1 MDRAAGQEVAKG
13 AVVRVRPGE
22 RIALDGLITSGRSA
36 INQAPITGE
45 SLPVEKAEGD
55 QVFAGTINET
65 GSFEYK
71 VTAGASDSTLARIIH
86 AVESA
91 QGSRAPTQRFVDQF
105 ARVYTPAVF
114 AVSVLVAV
122 VPPLAFGGAWF
133 DWVYKALVLLVIACP
148 ALWSS
153 PRRSPSSAAWPLPPT
168 RHPDQ
173 GGVYLEGGR
182 KLKALALD
190 KTGTLTHGKPEQTD
204 FVPLIGEAQ
213 EVAAW
218 AASLAARSDHP
229 VSQAIARKA
238 NRDGIALHEV
248 DDFAALP
255 GRGAR
260 PRRRA
265 HVAHGQPQARPG
277 AGPERSDAP
286 GSAGDLERQGKTAI
300 LLMDDATVLGIL
312 QWPTP

>member
-1 MDRAAGQEVAKG
+1 MDLAPETATVRQADGSWTELPAKEVAKG

-148 ALWSS
+148 CALVISTPVTIVS
-153 PRRSPSSAAWPLPPT
+153 GPLPP
-168 RHPDQ
+168 D
-173 GGVYLEGGR
+173 
-182 KLKALALD
+182 
-190 KTGTLTHGKPEQTD
+190 
-204 FVPLIGEAQ
+204 
-213 EVAAW
+213 
-218 AASLAARSDHP
+218 AAS
-229 VSQAIARKA
+229 
-238 NRDGIALHEV
+238 
-248 DDFAALP
+248 
-255 GRGAR
+255 
-260 PRRRA
+260 
-265 HVAHGQPQARPG
+265 
-277 AGPERSDAP
+277 
-286 GSAGDLERQGKTAI
+286 
-300 LLMDDATVLGIL
+300 
-312 QWPTP
+312 